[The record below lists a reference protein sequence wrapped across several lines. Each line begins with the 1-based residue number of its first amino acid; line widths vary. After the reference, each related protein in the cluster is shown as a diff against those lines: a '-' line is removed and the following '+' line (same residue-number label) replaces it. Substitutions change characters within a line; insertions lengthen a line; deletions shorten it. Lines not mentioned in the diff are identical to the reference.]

1 MRPMSSEFPNHAA
14 LDPSHSVVIEACA
27 GSGKTWRLVSR
38 IVRLLLAG
46 AAPSEILAITFTRK
60 AAQEM
65 DVRLREWLELLA
77 TADEAQALAFLR
89 ERALTAAEAEA
100 LLPRARG
107 LLEAFLTAQ
116 PGMTLNTFHGWFMQV
131 LQHAPL
137 NSGFST
143 PARIAEHTSALIE
156 EAWQSFAED
165 LQASPDSPLA
175 TALNQL
181 FRDHGLHNTRQLMAH
196 FIAHR
201 ADWWAYTA
209 GCADPVGDALERLQR
224 ALDID
229 PGADP
234 LGTLFGDTALIAAL
248 RDYGSL
254 LAHNTAKDQALAAQL
269 TTALADE
276 TPADGFAALN
286 RVFFTQADEPRK
298 RAASKTQGKR
308 LGETNETRLLS
319 LHETLC
325 KRLEETKQALTTHA
339 AFHFNQ
345 AALRCGAAL
354 LDAYQRLKENRQ
366 VLDFTDVEWRVHRLL
381 THSAHA
387 EYLQYKLD
395 TRYRHIL
402 LDEFQDTNPLQWQ
415 ILQAWL
421 DAACAAGRH
430 PTVFLVGDPKQSI
443 YRFRR
448 AEPRLFAIAAEFLE
462 RKFDARRLSIT
473 TSRRC
478 APAILAAVNAVFTGE
493 PRITGFVPHQAHHAS
508 LSGRVE
514 APPLVENTV
523 LQDTDAPA
531 ALRNPLDTPLA
542 DTEDRRYA
550 MEAHQMAK
558 TLQALTACWRV
569 TDADGAL
576 RPAQYGDIM
585 LLVRRRAHLEPYEQ
599 ALKTARIPYVST
611 RQGGLLATLECSDL
625 TALLEFFVTPFA
637 DLQLVQVLRSPLFGC
652 TDDDLMALRRYG
664 EGSWWLR
671 LQRLAQRESGVARL
685 AHAHTLL
692 ARWLRA
698 ADTLPVHDLLDR
710 IYAESRLLA
719 RYRQA
724 APAAMRAA
732 VAANLQAF
740 LELAL
745 QVDSGRYPS
754 LSKFLNQLAELRRGA
769 EQEAPDEGIIG
780 DAGNAVR
787 IHTIHEAKGLE
798 APIVCLLDANPPAP
812 RAAAY
817 RPALDWPPDAPR
829 PRHFSLT
836 GGRGETAAFQQR
848 RFEEEQ
854 AAAAREDLN
863 LLYVAMT
870 RAKQILYVSGCA
882 NRGADENGWHPRVR
896 RAVAALPPS
905 PPLAATPS
913 LPPPTPVTATA
924 AGSVDPGL
932 LRPLPTG
939 ERQPPPVGD
948 AARHHGIL
956 FHTLLEMIAPPAPPV
971 ADPDNL
977 RRRLGLSPAI
987 FAELW
992 RDANA
997 LMAAPHLTRFFDP
1010 GGYHR
1015 AWNELAYQGNDGQ
1028 TRRIDRLVEFS
1039 DEVWILDYKT
1049 GENAAPGNLAACA
1062 QPYLTQMRDYR
1073 AAMTAA
1079 FPHKP
1084 IKTALIFHGALLYL
1098 VEESA

>member
-1 MRPMSSEFPNHAA
+1 MPPELADHAA
-14 LDPSHSVVIEACA
+14 LDPGRSIVIEACA

-46 AAPSEILAITFTRK
+46 AAPGEILAITFTRK

-65 DVRLREWLELLA
+65 DVRLREWLEFLA
-77 TADEAQALAFLR
+77 TADAAQARAFLR
-89 ERALTAAEAEA
+89 ERALTDAEAEA

-107 LLEAFLTAQ
+107 LLETFLTAQ
-116 PGMTLNTFHGWFMQV
+116 PGMTINTFHGWFMQV

-143 PARIAEHTSALIE
+143 SARIAEQTSALVE
-156 EAWQSFAED
+156 EAWQDFAEN
-165 LQASPDSPLA
+165 LQASPGSPLA
-175 TALNQL
+175 VALNQL
-181 FRDHGLHNTRQLMAH
+181 FRDHGLHNTRQLMAQ

-209 GCADPVGDALERLQR
+209 DCADPVGDALERLR
-224 ALDID
+224 HALDID

-234 LGTLFGDTALIAAL
+234 AGALYSDNALMAAL
-248 RDYGSL
+248 RDYGGL
-254 LAHNTAKDQALAAQL
+254 LVRNTAKDQALAAQL

-276 TPADGFAALN
+276 TPADGFTALN
-286 RVFFTQADEPRK
+286 RVFFTQAGEPRK
-298 RAASKTQGKR
+298 RAASKAQAKR
-308 LGETNETRLLS
+308 LGEANETRLLS
-319 LHETLC
+319 LHETLY
-325 KRLEETKQALTTHA
+325 KRLEETKQALTAQA

-354 LDAYQRLKENRQ
+354 LDAYQRLKEDRQ

-381 THSAHA
+381 TRSTHA

-395 TRYRHIL
+395 THYRHIL

-421 DAACAAGRH
+421 DAAYAADRR

-462 RKFDARRLSIT
+462 RKFDARRLSIA

-493 PRITGFVPHQAHHAS
+493 ARMTGFVPHQAHHAH
-508 LSGRVE
+508 LPGRVE

-523 LQDTDAPA
+523 AQDADAPA
-531 ALRNPLDTPLA
+531 ALRNPLDAPLA

-550 MEAHQMAK
+550 MEAHRMAE
-558 TLQALTACWRV
+558 TVQALTACWRV
-569 TDADGAL
+569 AGADGASRL
-576 RPAQYGDIM
+576 AQYSDIM
-585 LLVRRRAHLEPYEQ
+585 LLVRRRTHLEAYEQ
-599 ALKTARIPYVST
+599 ALKTARIPYIST

-652 TDDDLMALRRYG
+652 TDDDLMTLRRYG
-664 EGSWWLR
+664 DGSWWLR
-671 LQRLAQRESGVARL
+671 LQRLAQREPGNARL
-685 AHAHTLL
+685 AHAHALL

-710 IYAESRLLA
+710 VYADSHLLA

-724 APAAMRAA
+724 TPAAMRAA

-740 LELAL
+740 MELAL

-754 LSKFLNQLAELRRGA
+754 LTKFLNQLVELRRGA
-769 EQEAPDEGIIG
+769 EQEAPDEGIVG

-798 APIVCLLDANPPAP
+798 APIVWLLDANPPAP

-836 GGRGETAAFQQR
+836 GGKNETAAFQQQ

-854 AAAAREDLN
+854 TAAAREDLN

-870 RAKQILYVSGCA
+870 RAKQVLYVSGCA
-882 NRGADENGWHPRVR
+882 NRGADENGWRPRVQ
-896 RAVAALPPS
+896 RAVAALPPLSPLVVAPSPSLS
-905 PPLAATPS
+905 PPVAAP
-913 LPPPTPVTATA
+913 A
-924 AGSVDPGL
+924 AGGGDPRL
-932 LRPLPTG
+932 RRPLPTG
-939 ERQPPPVGD
+939 ERQPSPAGD
-948 AARHHGIL
+948 AAR
-956 FHTLLEMIAPPAPPV
+956 
-971 ADPDNL
+971 
-977 RRRLGLSPAI
+977 
-987 FAELW
+987 
-992 RDANA
+992 
-997 LMAAPHLTRFFDP
+997 
-1010 GGYHR
+1010 
-1015 AWNELAYQGNDGQ
+1015 
-1028 TRRIDRLVEFS
+1028 
-1039 DEVWILDYKT
+1039 
-1049 GENAAPGNLAACA
+1049 
-1062 QPYLTQMRDYR
+1062 
-1073 AAMTAA
+1073 
-1079 FPHKP
+1079 
-1084 IKTALIFHGALLYL
+1084 
-1098 VEESA
+1098 